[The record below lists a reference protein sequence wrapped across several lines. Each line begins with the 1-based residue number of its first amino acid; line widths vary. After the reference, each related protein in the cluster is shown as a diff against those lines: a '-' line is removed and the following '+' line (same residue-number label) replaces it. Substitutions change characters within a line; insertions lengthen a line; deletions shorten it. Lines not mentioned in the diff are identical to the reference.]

1 MKKIVAVFF
10 LLFSLLGCKD
20 ANDTSGDP
28 TPPELLS
35 RNKWGLVRYTT
46 PEGVVVPN
54 NKLKGT
60 ALLLNDFYFDYGKDY
75 FVSAY
80 EKKTNLLR
88 NRGEWKL
95 SDDATKL
102 SVKLLG
108 ENLLHF
114 KVIKLEKGKMT
125 LQSSTDG
132 FLTGVGEAINLE
144 FQVYL

>member
-54 NKLKGT
+54 NKLKVE
-60 ALLLNDFYFDYGKDY
+60 ALLLYDLYYDYGQDY
-75 FVSAY
+75 FVTAY
-80 EKKTNLLR
+80 TKAGRTFFSK
-88 NRGEWKL
+88 GAWKL

-102 SVKLLG
+102 SVELLN
-108 ENLLHF
+108 ETLYFN
-114 KVIKLEKGKMT
+114 VIKLEKGKMT